1 MKFNATDLK
10 PTAVSVYS
18 KLSGIWKTSPDINL
32 CEIDTG
38 NELWKQMSP
47 RRQDGG

>member
-1 MKFNATDLK
+1 MKFDATGLK

-18 KLSGIWKTSPDINL
+18 KLSGILKTSPDINL
-32 CEIDTG
+32 CQLDTG
-38 NELWKQMSP
+38 NELWKPMSS